1 MKKLEDPKN
10 DLKGDLKEDG
20 VFKVYFKGK
29 GYEIDK
35 NWNLTFF
42 YHTELVESFDNFQ
55 NFLMNYNELT
65 RKKKAYSLNN
75 IVEVI
80 TYGQIKEMQIQNYY
94 ILLRTKK
101 KVIKKEE
108 KQPSSEST
116 SNKKKFENEIREGYL
131 IARLKSQEDYIIGY
145 WPYEFFIHHMEL
157 HRVPILNILQTTK
170 NPEDFEN
177 ILLVS

>member
-55 NFLMNYNELT
+55 NF
-65 RKKKAYSLNN
+65 
-75 IVEVI
+75 
-80 TYGQIKEMQIQNYY
+80 
-94 ILLRTKK
+94 
-101 KVIKKEE
+101 
-108 KQPSSEST
+108 
-116 SNKKKFENEIREGYL
+116 
-131 IARLKSQEDYIIGY
+131 
-145 WPYEFFIHHMEL
+145 
-157 HRVPILNILQTTK
+157 
-170 NPEDFEN
+170 
-177 ILLVS
+177 